1 VYRLSEE
8 ATMHAS
14 HIDLGDR
21 IEEWFRVVVE
31 IPKGSAVKYEPCIM
45 TRP

>member
-1 VYRLSEE
+1 
-8 ATMHAS
+8 MHAS